1 MIWTIIYTL
10 IFGQGI
16 FLAIVLFFNKKGS
29 VLANK
34 SLALLMLIFSSAVL
48 EQLIRISGL
57 FSALPHMLFISVPF
71 WYALAPAYYLYAKN
85 LVEKQNQFVIKD
97 AWHALPFLGV
107 ILLLSP
113 YYLWDVQKKIAYIID
128 PSQFNDFALESII
141 LNVVMVLQNVMYLT
155 MAIRLLSQNEA
166 YSKLNRIIRFL
177 FSIMMGYVV
186 FNFIN
191 AIYFLFT
198 GETLVHWGNWSIP
211 IFATIIYTIAFLSF
225 VSPETIFFTLWPRN
239 NNSLSKERKHEVLNQ
254 LYKLMEQDKI
264 YREPDLRYTEVAA
277 RLGISARCLSALL
290 SEDIGMTFN
299 VFVNTYRVKDAQNQ
313 LRERYCEET
322 LLAIALDS
330 GFSGKSSF
338 NRIFKEQTG
347 LTPSEFVY
355 QSN

>member
-1 MIWTIIYTL
+1 
-10 IFGQGI
+10 
-16 FLAIVLFFNKKGS
+16 
-29 VLANK
+29 
-34 SLALLMLIFSSAVL
+34 
-48 EQLIRISGL
+48 
-57 FSALPHMLFISVPF
+57 
-71 WYALAPAYYLYAKN
+71 
-85 LVEKQNQFVIKD
+85 
-97 AWHALPFLGV
+97 
-107 ILLLSP
+107 
-113 YYLWDVQKKIAYIID
+113 
-128 PSQFNDFALESII
+128 
-141 LNVVMVLQNVMYLT
+141 
-155 MAIRLLSQNEA
+155 
-166 YSKLNRIIRFL
+166 
-177 FSIMMGYVV
+177 
-186 FNFIN
+186 
-191 AIYFLFT
+191 
-198 GETLVHWGNWSIP
+198 
-211 IFATIIYTIAFLSF
+211 
-225 VSPETIFFTLWPRN
+225 WPRN